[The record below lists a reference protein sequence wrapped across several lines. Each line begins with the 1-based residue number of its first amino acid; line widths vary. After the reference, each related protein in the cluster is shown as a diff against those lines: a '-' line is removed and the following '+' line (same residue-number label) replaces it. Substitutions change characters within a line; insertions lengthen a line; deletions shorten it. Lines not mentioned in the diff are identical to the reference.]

1 MQIGTYVSYADLEK
15 NAFVLRA
22 LGRLA
27 QRAASGTGRAAQ
39 LVGQAVV
46 SPRAIGKSGPEGVVT
61 GLAGLG
67 VLGAG
72 GYQAAKGLESGY
84 EKMQAPVRQIQEMR
98 QAAHHTD
105 PLGTFA
111 EVTRGG
117 PILFPM
123 KTSTASAEVPMSRVS
138 DDIYVAHA
146 LGVLGDEEVAH
157 IEGFSYSLNK
167 TAAFSPE
174 VKNAITTGVVG
185 AAATAAGS
193 LAMMGVAKG
202 VSNVYDAMTFDKDLQ
217 KILKVRPELNTYP
230 KEQVKLV
237 YQSLRRLSP
246 EISKDPLTA
255 STYLVR
261 QFERRNPSDPHSL
274 PTVELETART
284 LAQTSSEYGK
294 RRDAVRE
301 ALLQANQI
309 GVTTGL
315 AQYQSS
321 QQNAFVR
328 GENEKKRQDALERE
342 QREIKREQEG
352 RLRAAKDRFSERAH
366 EQRMAELRNENAS
379 TVHMH
384 RAGELEQKLNEAR
397 MREAG
402 LAARVDS
409 LTEQIARNTPATR
422 QQRIA
427 DQARMIRE
435 ARDAG
440 QPNPFG
446 NRRRR

>member
-1 MQIGTYVSYADLEK
+1 MAFADTEK
-15 NAFVLRA
+15 TAFVRRI
-22 LGRLA
+22 LGRVAKKALSA
-27 QRAASGTGRAAQ
+27 TGRAAQ
-39 LVGQAVV
+39 LMGQAVV
-46 SPRAIGKSGPEGVVT
+46 SPRAVGKSGVEGVVT

-72 GYQAAKGLESGY
+72 GYHAAKGLESGY
-84 EKMQAPVRQIQEMR
+84 DKMQAPIRNIQEMR
-98 QAAHHTD
+98 QTAHQVD
-105 PLGTFA
+105 PLGTFSD
-111 EVTRGG
+111 VTRGG

-123 KTSTASAEVPMSRVS
+123 KTATAFAEVPMNRIP
-138 DDIYVAHA
+138 DDIYVAQA
-146 LGVLGDEEVAH
+146 LGVIGDDEVGH
-157 IEGFSYSLNK
+157 IEEFSSYLNK
-167 TAAFSPE
+167 SAALSPE

-185 AAATAAGS
+185 AAATATGS
-193 LAMMGVAKG
+193 LAMMGISKG
-202 VSNVYDAMTFDKDLQ
+202 IGNVYDAMTFDKDLQ

-246 EISKDPLTA
+246 EIAKDPLTA

-261 QFERRNPSDPHSL
+261 QFERRNPNDPHSL

-284 LAQTSSEYGK
+284 LAQTSGEYAK

-315 AQYQSS
+315 SHYQSS
-321 QQNAFVR
+321 QQNAFMR

-342 QREIKREQEG
+342 QREVQRDQAG
-352 RLRAAKDRFSERAH
+352 RMAAARQKMSERSH
-366 EQRMAELRNENAS
+366 EQRMAELRNEHAA
-379 TVHMH
+379 TVNMH
-384 RAGELEQKLNEAR
+384 RTGELEQQLQEAR
-397 MREAG
+397 MRETG
-402 LAARVDS
+402 LAARVDA

-435 ARDAG
+435 AQNAG